1 MKVDGPPGL
10 EFLIN
15 LRCLW
20 TERNIGEEGLR
31 VQELCVRILAD
42 RANFMCS
49 VLYFFVPCGNVGSPS
64 LGKSQQ
70 PEEQRYPFLSVCATF
85 SCVRT
90 MAWLP
95 VFGIFN
101 VRADVDACDC
111 TRGLY
116 RHQSLH

>member
-1 MKVDGPPGL
+1 M
-10 EFLIN
+10 
-15 LRCLW
+15 LRA
-20 TERNIGEEGLR
+20 R
-31 VQELCVRILAD
+31 ELCVRILAD

-49 VLYFFVPCGNVGSPS
+49 VPYFFVPCGNFGSPY

-70 PEEQRYPFLSVCATF
+70 PEEQRYPFLSVCAAF
-85 SCVRT
+85 SCVPT
-90 MAWLP
+90 MVWLP
-95 VFGIFN
+95 VLGIFN

>member
-1 MKVDGPPGL
+1 M
-10 EFLIN
+10 
-15 LRCLW
+15 LRA
-20 TERNIGEEGLR
+20 
-31 VQELCVRILAD
+31 QELCVRILAD

-49 VLYFFVPCGNVGSPS
+49 VLYFFVPCGNFGSPS
-64 LGKSQQ
+64 VGMSQQ
-70 PEEQRYPFLSVCATF
+70 PQEQRYPFLLVCAAF

-90 MAWLP
+90 MVWLP

-111 TRGLY
+111 TWGLY